1 MRYQRDADPHVTA
14 GRMVDLSENAAAFLI
29 AEDNHVE
36 PGERVFVRLT
46 HPMVSGGLFTI
57 QDVRRYAKVLRV
69 DPDGD
74 GQRRVA
80 VGFTPPLDYNPV
92 GDAVPAHGGTMIL

>member
-1 MRYQRDADPHVTA
+1 MRYQRDEDAHPTG
-14 GRMVDLSENAAAFLI
+14 GRMVDLSEHAAAFLV
-29 AEDNHVE
+29 ADDSDVQ

-69 DPDGD
+69 DTHDD
-74 GQRRVA
+74 RQRRVA

-92 GDAVPAHGGTMIL
+92 GDAVPVHGNATIL